1 MLFFSNQIF
10 FFLSFLFPTA
20 RALVNPTTSSADYA
34 NDMSKY
40 EIAAKYSWNKTTTD
54 INVAL
59 MWLEKEKVTK

>member
-40 EIAAKYSWNKTTTD
+40 EIAAKYS
-54 INVAL
+54 
-59 MWLEKEKVTK
+59 